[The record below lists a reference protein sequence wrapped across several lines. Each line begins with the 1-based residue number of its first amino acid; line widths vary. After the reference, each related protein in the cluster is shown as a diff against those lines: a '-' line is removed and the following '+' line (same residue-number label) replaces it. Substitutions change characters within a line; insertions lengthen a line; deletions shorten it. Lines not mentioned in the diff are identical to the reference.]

1 MFLSIFNWKDV
12 NQMSSQNKAISLQ
25 SIIGKGYYDFWNS
38 RATYVVV
45 KGSRASKKSKTTALW

>member
-1 MFLSIFNWKDV
+1 
-12 NQMSSQNKAISLQ
+12 MSQRKIVKLAEVV
-25 SIIGKGYYDFWNS
+25 GKGYKRMWDS